1 MDVLPTELC
10 VRILSELPISEAG
23 VCALIRCSL
32 IGNSTLRAAS
42 LELALWKPHY
52 KHRYVH
58 SDHAKEAERCVIFK
72 ENWRQLYQERR
83 RIDHE
88 ALVALK
94 ALEACSSEDRAEHA
108 RRVVIHGLDVWD
120 VLSEEEHRPL
130 PTLFQTDEDVEK
142 VKGGSPLT
150 NLSRKYWAS
159 ELLRIIARSNA
170 IDKWISMKKSVP
182 GEENGRVS
190 FEEAY
195 AALSSFHGILPG
207 EIMARIDSLNELC
220 KEYLD
225 EKGICYDPDLEEFN
239 IKKLC
244 NAVCSFMRSRSFS
257 RAGQMSFY
265 DFRNSVPHLF
275 LTTSTRS
282 LPISLVFIFVGIL
295 KRFGLEASPLNTPNC
310 VTALVRD
317 TLVNVT
323 RMPWE
328 QDATLGVVENSEELK
343 RVFGAPYQAS
353 LTAQLLDRAA
363 RNITIAGAVEFGNDL
378 DEPNYADRQGEVVFL
393 WLQTKYLAD
402 VLFAVF
408 PGEPI
413 ENRIKSIIP
422 AAHPR
427 LFPLDMKLII
437 QDKLLPHCTFHPQAL
452 VEKKDDTYT
461 GEVPESAPVPEQ
473 LNDIFVGQ
481 IIQGMQCVIGWK
493 KVSSGIQL
501 MLMDHKTLLVTRTTS
516 LTSLK
521 STTCTIEDIKSFLQQ
536 PLLGQFFEDAEFQ
549 EAAVGSGS
557 GRGRFIMNKHLMS
570 LYPSDDVRG
579 AHWVRGVGV
588 Q

>member
-10 VRILSELPISEAG
+10 VRILNELPISEAG
-23 VCALIRCSL
+23 VYTLIRCSL
-32 IGNSTLRAAS
+32 IGSSTLHAAS
-42 LELALWKPHY
+42 LEPTLWKPHY
-52 KHRYVH
+52 KYRYVH
-58 SDHAKEAERCVIFK
+58 SDHAKEAERGVMFK

-88 ALVALK
+88 ALAALK

-108 RRVVIHGLDVWD
+108 RRMLIHGLDVWD
-120 VLSEEEHRPL
+120 ILSEEAHRPL
-130 PTLFQTDEDVEK
+130 PTLFHTDEDVEK

-170 IDKWISMKKSVP
+170 IEKWIRMRESIP
-182 GEENGRVS
+182 GEENERVS
-190 FEEAY
+190 FEEAF

-207 EIMARIDSLNELC
+207 EIMARIDGLTKLC

-225 EKGICYDPDLEEFN
+225 EKGICYAPDMEEFN

-244 NAVCSFMRSRSFS
+244 NSVCSFMRSRSFS

-265 DFRNSVPHLF
+265 DFRNSIPHLF

-282 LPISLVFIFVGIL
+282 LPISLVFIFVGIM
-295 KRFGLEASPLNTPNC
+295 KRFGLEVSPLNTPNC

-328 QDATLGVVENSEELK
+328 QDATLGVVQNYEELK

-353 LTAQLLDRAA
+353 LTAQLLDRVA

-378 DEPNYADRQGEVVFL
+378 DEPNYADRLGEDVFL
-393 WLQTKYLAD
+393 WLQAKYLSE
-402 VLFAVF
+402 VLLAVF
-408 PGEPI
+408 PGEPV
-413 ENRIKSIIP
+413 ENRIKSIVP
-422 AAHPR
+422 AAHLR

-437 QDKLLPHCTFHPQAL
+437 QDKLLPRCTFRHQAL
-452 VEKKDDTYT
+452 LQKDDVYAK
-461 GEVPESAPVPEQ
+461 EVPESAPVPEE

-481 IIQGMQCVIGWK
+481 IVRGMQCVIGWK
-493 KVSSGIQL
+493 VSSGIQF
-501 MLMDHKTLLVTRTTS
+501 MLMDHKTLHVTETTS
-516 LTSLK
+516 LSYLK
-521 STTCTIEDIKSFLQQ
+521 PTACTIEEIKSFLQQ
-536 PLLGQFFEDAEFQ
+536 PLLGQYFEDAEFQ
-549 EAAVGSGS
+549 EAAVGSSS
-557 GRGRFIMNKHLMS
+557 GRGRFIMNKHLMN
-570 LYPSDDVRG
+570 LYPSDEVRG
-579 AHWVRGVGV
+579 ARWVRGVEV